1 MKNISKITALF
12 FATTFPCVAFAGIL
26 GAPVPAAFNL
36 ETGATVFASLLFG
49 LTFVA
54 DYARP
59 SRKLR
64 MSAAVAAK
72 APKCETHR
80 LAA

>member
-12 FATTFPCVAFAGIL
+12 FATTFPCVAFAEIL
-26 GAPVPAAFNL
+26 GAPVPAAFHL
-36 ETGATVFASLLFG
+36 ENGATIFASLLFG

-64 MSAAVAAK
+64 ISAAPLTALPPDAA
-72 APKCETHR
+72 PES
-80 LAA
+80 